1 MAWDSHKVLMLILS
15 IKKNSITKS
24 LLFSF
29 LPKYLKRLQVF
40 ISKLQIFNLQTPVKE
55 TTYIETLRVNMAQ
68 FCLIK
73 HDIHFLAALPIS
85 SYLTRST
92 CIKRA
97 FTHQV
102 KLFTVVQTTTSLV
115 NSPLYGVMLVERF
128 PIP

>member
-15 IKKNSITKS
+15 IKQNSITKS

-55 TTYIETLRVNMAQ
+55 TTYIETLHVNMAQ
-68 FCLIK
+68 FCSIK

-92 CIKRA
+92 CKKRA

>member
-55 TTYIETLRVNMAQ
+55 TAYIETLRVNMAQ

-73 HDIHFLAALPIS
+73 HDKHFLAALPIS

-92 CIKRA
+92 CKKRA

>member
-55 TTYIETLRVNMAQ
+55 TAYIETLRVNMAQ
-68 FCLIK
+68 FCSIK

-92 CIKRA
+92 CKKRA

>member
-55 TTYIETLRVNMAQ
+55 TAYIETLRVNMAQ

-92 CIKRA
+92 CKKRA

>member
-15 IKKNSITKS
+15 IKQNSITKS

-55 TTYIETLRVNMAQ
+55 TAYIETLRVNMAQ

-92 CIKRA
+92 CKKRA

-102 KLFTVVQTTTSLV
+102 KLFTVAQTTTSLV

>member
-15 IKKNSITKS
+15 IKQNSITKS

-55 TTYIETLRVNMAQ
+55 TAYIETLRVNMAQ
-68 FCLIK
+68 FCSIK

-92 CIKRA
+92 CKKRA

>member
-85 SYLTRST
+85 SYPTRST
-92 CIKRA
+92 CKKRA

>member
-15 IKKNSITKS
+15 IKQNSITKS

-40 ISKLQIFNLQTPVKE
+40 ISKLQIFNLQTPLKE

-68 FCLIK
+68 FCSIK

-92 CIKRA
+92 CKKRA

>member
-15 IKKNSITKS
+15 IKQNSITKS

-55 TTYIETLRVNMAQ
+55 TAYIETLRVNMAQ

-92 CIKRA
+92 CKKRA